1 MRRLPA
7 VNLTTGNSCVLG
19 FALYVFTYA
28 YVHVGNVVVER
39 FFHYRCHV
47 MLGFTY
53 ALFSCMW
60 CLISRLL
67 PTTRSSKRC
76 SRCKLPFRL

>member
-28 YVHVGNVVVER
+28 YVHVGCCRGEVLSLSVPCHAWFYLRVILLHVVS
-39 FFHYRCHV
+39 H
-47 MLGFTY
+47 
-53 ALFSCMW
+53 
-60 CLISRLL
+60 
-67 PTTRSSKRC
+67 
-76 SRCKLPFRL
+76 